1 MTLRRIA
8 IAAVFALLA
17 LCVAAPAAADDGD
30 RVTISRRTARIGQQV
45 DLLLEVHTPAG
56 AAVEVTPGGPA
67 WNGVEVVSVDPPR
80 TRADGAGL
88 VHLVRLVVAPFTPG
102 DSTFAPVVTVVLSG
116 EATPRVLP
124 TVTLAVVPTLAPN
137 DPLELSKLLPPVAIG
152 GAESPLLR
160 PAIALSAVAVAV
172 ILALLAWLLVR
183 AIRGIFRHPAPEGA
197 EAPALPSLGGAES
210 LLYDDPVAAYRVLA
224 SLVRAE
230 LGRRYGLPAP
240 ALTTGELRRRMEAEG
255 LDRWQARLVGGLLE
269 ECDAVVYAGY
279 RPAPERRAADLNIAR
294 EIVGVGA

>member
-1 MTLRRIA
+1 MFRRIA
-8 IAAVFALLA
+8 ALAMVALVA
-17 LCVAAPAAADDGD
+17 LCLAAPAAADDGD
-30 RVTISRRTARIGQQV
+30 RVTISRRTARIGEQI

-88 VHLVRLVVAPFTPG
+88 VHLVRVVVAPFTPG
-102 DSTFAPVVTVVLSG
+102 DSTFAPVVTVVLGSD
-116 EATPRVLP
+116 ATPRVLP
-124 TVTLAVVPTLAPN
+124 TVTLSVAPTLAPN
-137 DPLELSKLLPPVAIG
+137 GPLELSKLRPPVAIG

-160 PAIALSAVAVAV
+160 PAIALSTVAAAVVLV
-172 ILALLAWLLVR
+172 LLLWLLVR
-183 AIRGIFRHPAPEGA
+183 AIRGVLRRPAPEGT
-197 EAPALPSLGGAES
+197 EAPAFPSLDGAES
-210 LLYDDPVAAYRVLA
+210 LLYNDPVAAYRVLA

-279 RPAPERRAADLNIAR
+279 RPAPERREADLNMAR